1 MNKTTMIDHRINKP
15 ANKSGPQ
22 QPLVPGSS
30 HAKGKGG
37 KMTNGRG
44 KNTAI

>member
-1 MNKTTMIDHRINKP
+1 MSKTTMINHRVNKP

-30 HAKGKGG
+30 HAKGHYTKPKG
-37 KMTNGRG
+37 NGRG
-44 KNTAI
+44 KNL